1 MIKSTRDEFE
11 KILEEIQ
18 EIIDQ
23 NKAVQA
29 QQEQDQKTE

>member
-23 NKAVQA
+23 NKADQA

>member
-23 NKAVQA
+23 NKAAQE
-29 QQEQDQKTE
+29 QQEHDQKTE